1 MRRQHLRLACVAAL
15 ACLDLAACHLRRP
28 DVPEVRTI
36 EPDLNVVETQDGA
49 DPGAVGTQRVDLR
62 LIEAGA
68 RVHIGR
74 RLIHQQGDG
83 ELIEDSVW
91 RWSSPPDRYLD
102 TALQLTL
109 GSNARIRLVDS
120 ADAPVLA
127 VTLLAFHIAGDPEWR
142 LLAAIE
148 LRFTGT
154 DRGVHTQLIRD
165 SEPMAGPLPGNL
177 SVVAGRLLGRLA
189 AEASKQVIAMR

>member
-1 MRRQHLRLACVAAL
+1 M
-15 ACLDLAACHLRRP
+15 
-28 DVPEVRTI
+28 
-36 EPDLNVVETQDGA
+36 
-49 DPGAVGTQRVDLR
+49 DLR
-62 LIEAGA
+62 LLETEA

-74 RLIHQQGDG
+74 RLLHQQGDG
-83 ELIEDSVW
+83 ELTEDGIW

-102 TALQLTL
+102 TALRLTL
-109 GSNARIRLVDS
+109 GSSRSIRLVDS

-127 VTLLAFHIAGDPEWR
+127 VTLLSFHLADESDAR

-154 DRGVHTQLIRD
+154 DRVVHTQLIKD
-165 SEPMAGPLPGNL
+165 SEPIAGSLPGNL
-177 SVVAGRLLGRLA
+177 STGAGRLLSRLA